1 MNLRILLPAVICS
14 LSLVASAQDKTS
26 VTKAPQAGAP
36 TTVKSPRAAKTK
48 TPRFGGIAKTDTL
61 FFSME
66 RTPCFGTC
74 KAYRI
79 NVYRSGYATFEG
91 RSNVEKEGMHR
102 GHVGKDTLEMLMK
115 QAEQIRFWDLKDKY
129 DSQVTDL
136 PSSIIQ
142 IIGEGKNKRVVGRV
156 GTPATFT
163 SFFNK
168 AEGLLYP
175 VAWKPI
181 PAAE

>member
-1 MNLRILLPAVICS
+1 MNLRILLPALFCS
-14 LSLVASAQDKTS
+14 LCLVAGAQDKTT
-26 VTKAPQAGAP
+26 VTKSPSPNAP
-36 TTVKSPRAAKTK
+36 TSVKSPRVAKTK
-48 TPRFGGIAKTDTL
+48 SPRFGGIAKTDTL

-91 RSNVEKEGMHR
+91 RAHVEKEGMHS

-115 QAEQIRFWDLKDKY
+115 EAEKIRFFELKDKY
-129 DSQVTDL
+129 DSEVTDL
-136 PSSIIQ
+136 PSSVIR
-142 IIGEGKNKRVVGRV
+142 IIGMGKDKRVIGRV

-168 AEGLLYP
+168 AEALLYP
-175 VAWKPI
+175 VAWKPLA
-181 PAAE
+181 PKE